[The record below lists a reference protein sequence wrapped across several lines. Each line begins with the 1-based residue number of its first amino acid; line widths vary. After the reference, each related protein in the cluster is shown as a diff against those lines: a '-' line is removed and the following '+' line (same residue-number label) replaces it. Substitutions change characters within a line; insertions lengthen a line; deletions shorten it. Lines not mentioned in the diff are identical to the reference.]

1 VYVINGSYGIII
13 QNKEKQMFT
22 KKTKKFRTNVK
33 YEDETIS
40 LEVSNVI
47 HIDTDN
53 DNGVNLLRIVFENLN
68 MDGAEEIYLSFSD
81 SKWTLETRTEEKE
94 YFISDGLL
102 KNIVVNTSEL
112 LSNRNKSKTTTLLF

>member
-1 VYVINGSYGIII
+1 MYVINGSYGIII